1 MKKRTAPV
9 PKGPLPVQ
17 QASHSEFS
25 IMDVNTKLKSSARQP
40 ITLKLEPGVVMHVKA
55 HAQRE
60 NRSVN
65 NMVET
70 FLKRAMEL

>member
-1 MKKRTAPV
+1 
-9 PKGPLPVQ
+9 
-17 QASHSEFS
+17 
-25 IMDVNTKLKSSARQP
+25 MDLQTKIKTIPRQP
-40 ITLKLEPGVVMHVKA
+40 ISFKLETVVVKNVKA

-70 FLKRAMEL
+70 FLKRAMAMQQ